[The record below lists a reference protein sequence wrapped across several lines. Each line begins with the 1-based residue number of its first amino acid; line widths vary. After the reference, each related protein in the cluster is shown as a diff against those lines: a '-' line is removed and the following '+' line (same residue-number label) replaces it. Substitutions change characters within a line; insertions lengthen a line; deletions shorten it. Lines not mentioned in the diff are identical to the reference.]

1 MPHEAQISVN
11 ERAFIQEALKEKLRL
26 DGRAFD
32 ASRPLELT
40 FGDEFG
46 VADVQLG
53 KTRVIARISVDVTTP
68 LPERKFDGVFQIIT
82 EFSPMASPAFE
93 VGRPTDAEV
102 ILSRILEKAIRRS
115 NALDT
120 ESLCI
125 IAGLKCFALRADVHI
140 IDHDGGLIDASCI
153 AVMAALQHFRRPDV
167 IVEGEKATILSARER
182 DPIPLSILHQPLCVT
197 FSYFEEGE
205 IFLVDANLAEEQ
217 VRDGEVIITMNR
229 HGEVCQIAKY
239 GGATVEPYAL
249 FNCTN
254 VALQKVKE
262 MSKLIQTR
270 LEEDVK
276 RRNAG
281 GLMAELSAEND
292 RPFDRPVG

>member
-1 MPHEAQISVN
+1 MPREAEISVN
-11 ERAFIQEALKEKLRL
+11 ERTFIQQALQENIRL

-32 ASRPLELT
+32 AFRPLKLN
-40 FGDEFG
+40 FGDEYG
-46 VADVQLG
+46 VADVELG
-53 KTRVIARISVDVTTP
+53 KTRVIARISVEVTTP
-68 LPERKFDGVFQIIT
+68 LPERKFDGIFQIVT

-167 IVEGEKATILSARER
+167 VVEGEKAIVLSERER
-182 DPIPLSILHQPLCVT
+182 EPIPLSILHQPLCVT
-197 FSYFEEGE
+197 FSYYEEGE
-205 IFLVDANLAEEQ
+205 IFLVDATLAEEQ
-217 VRDGEVIITMNR
+217 VRQAEIIVTMNR

-239 GGATVEPYAL
+239 GGATVDPLAL
-249 FNCTN
+249 LNCTN
-254 VALQKVKE
+254 IALQKVQD
-262 MSKLIQTR
+262 MSRFIQHKLD
-270 LEEDVK
+270 EDAKK
-276 RRNAG
+276 RDVG
-281 GLMAELSAEND
+281 GLMAELSAENA
-292 RPFDRPVG
+292 R